1 MFLATYQ
8 KKEVKDQVAGLRD
21 ELVDELMRK
30 YYRSA
35 VDVAQREKK
44 NSLKLF
50 ITFMQD
56 KLEILDNM
64 SLNYL

>member
-35 VDVAQREKK
+35 VDVAQR
-44 NSLKLF
+44 
-50 ITFMQD
+50 
-56 KLEILDNM
+56 
-64 SLNYL
+64 

>member
-1 MFLATYQ
+1 
-8 KKEVKDQVAGLRD
+8 
-21 ELVDELMRK
+21 MRK

-50 ITFMQD
+50 ITFMQE